1 MLRALFST
9 YRRQQSDKTP
19 DNPRKN
25 EEKVEL
31 CTELE
36 KNLENITKL
45 LHHSSDLLIRQCK
58 LGRTNQKCAI
68 VCIDGLVD
76 MELINDK
83 TIKPIL
89 TDHSFK
95 DSNIH
100 LSEIPSYLIDHVLS
114 TEEIHIV
121 NTLDD
126 VMLPIL
132 SGDTAIFI
140 NGTTQV
146 IIIGTKNWEGR
157 SIEEPTSETLVRG
170 PRDGFNENLRT
181 NTVLI
186 RRRVR
191 DPNLR
196 FESFKIGRRSKKDLV
211 LTYIDGII
219 NPKIIEEIK
228 RRLKSIDVDDAPE
241 SGYIEQLIEDS
252 YLSIFPQHIVTERP
266 DKVSSAIMQGKA
278 AILLDGTPFVLIA
291 PSVFSDHFQSPGDYY
306 QRFPIGTFI
315 RALRYLAAFFA
326 VFLPGLYIA
335 LVSYHPG
342 MIPSNLAFQIA
353 ATREGV
359 PFPAVVEAFIMEA
372 TFELLREAGI
382 RLPKMIGQTIGIVG
396 GLVIGEAAVSAGIV
410 SPIMVI
416 IVAVTA
422 VSTFAIPSYEMSITF
437 RILRFGIMLAAAL
450 FGFYG
455 LILAYIMINIHL
467 TNLKSYGVP
476 YTAPF
481 APAFFP
487 DWKDLIVRAPI
498 VMVTQRP
505 EMLQTKDSRRTGGDD
520 TN

>member
-1 MLRALFST
+1 MLRALFSG
-9 YRRQQSDKTP
+9 YRRQQLDKTP
-19 DNPRKN
+19 DHPSKN
-25 EEKVEL
+25 EEKAEL
-31 CTELE
+31 CNELDT
-36 KNLENITKL
+36 NIETVKTL
-45 LHHSSDLLIRQCK
+45 LHQAADLLIRQCK
-58 LGRTNQKCAI
+58 LGGTGQNCAI

-76 MELINDK
+76 IELINDK
-83 TIKPIL
+83 VIKRIL
-89 TDHSFK
+89 SNQSFQ
-95 DSNIH
+95 DTNIP
-100 LSEIPSYLIDHVLS
+100 LSEIPTYLNDHVLS
-114 TEEIHIV
+114 TEAIHIV

-132 SGDTAIFI
+132 SGDTAVFI
-140 NGTTQV
+140 DGTTQV
-146 IIIGTKNWEGR
+146 IIIGTKKWEDR
-157 SIEEPTSETLVRG
+157 SVEEPTTETLVRG

-191 DPNLR
+191 DSNLR
-196 FESFKIGRRSKKDLV
+196 FDSFKIGRRSKKDLV

-219 NPKIIEEIK
+219 NPKIIEEMK
-228 RRLKSIDVDDAPE
+228 RRLKTIDVDDAPE

-252 YLSIFPQHIVTERP
+252 YLSIFPQHMVTERP

-278 AILLDGTPFVLIA
+278 AILLDGTPFALIA

-315 RALRYLAAFFA
+315 RALRYLAAFLA

-359 PFPAVVEAFIMEA
+359 PFPAVVEAFLMEA

-422 VSTFAIPSYEMSITF
+422 VSTFAIPSYEVSITF

-455 LILAYIMINIHL
+455 LLLAYIMINIHL
-467 TNLKSYGVP
+467 TNLTSYGVP

-487 DWKDLIVRAPI
+487 DWKDLIIRAPLA
-498 VMVTQRP
+498 METKRP
-505 EMLQTKDSRRTGGDD
+505 EMLQPKDSRRTGGDD